1 MNHIYKILLIIVIIF
16 IEFCGS
22 SSGFKLNTE
31 NTQSKLI
38 YGREE
43 IDKKSIEDFFEGNS
57 VKLEYNYS
65 KRGRNSPNKSCFL
78 YMTKNGRTECLRK
91 EEGTYENIKS
101 SFSPD
106 YIYKTEVMN
115 FGYTSE
121 NIEIDFNSHCPS
133 NLEQFIII
141 KKDTSDNII
150 SFLTLQLYSNTE
162 FIILC
167 KDPNRK
173 SSK

>member
-1 MNHIYKILLIIVIIF
+1 
-16 IEFCGS
+16 
-22 SSGFKLNTE
+22 
-31 NTQSKLI
+31 
-38 YGREE
+38 
-43 IDKKSIEDFFEGNS
+43 
-57 VKLEYNYS
+57 
-65 KRGRNSPNKSCFL
+65 
-78 YMTKNGRTECLRK
+78 MTKNGRTECLREDRGSREDINSK
-91 EEGTYENIKS
+91 
-101 SFSPD
+101 FSPD

-121 NIEIDFNSHCPS
+121 NIDIDFNSHCPS

-150 SFLTLQLYSNTE
+150 SFLTLQLYSKTE